1 MCVHVCVCVHVCGRD
16 CLCVSIFVCVCM
28 HTCFPTDEKVL
39 VPQSGDRLAGKS
51 FAGNSRAEIACPCFH
66 KYA

>member
-1 MCVHVCVCVHVCGRD
+1 MY
-16 CLCVSIFVCVCM
+16 VCM